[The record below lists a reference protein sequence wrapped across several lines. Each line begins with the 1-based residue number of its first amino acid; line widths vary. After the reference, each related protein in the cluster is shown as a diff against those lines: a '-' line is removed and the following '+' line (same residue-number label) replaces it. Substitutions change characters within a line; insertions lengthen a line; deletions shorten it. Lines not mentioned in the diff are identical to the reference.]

1 LDAEVAASFAAGP
14 ETLPSDE
21 AMRRLEIRR
30 SGSDV
35 IITWPVGATGLV
47 LESAT
52 SLGPGAVWNPVG
64 IVSVVESGMNKV
76 TVAASQATMFFRLKK
91 QVPGML

>member
-1 LDAEVAASFAAGP
+1 
-14 ETLPSDE
+14 
-21 AMRRLEIRR
+21 
-30 SGSDV
+30 
-35 IITWPVGATGLV
+35 LV